1 MSAYGEYRA
10 EVAYHDILMPSLLL
24 KLVVATVLNAG
35 ATGFVAKTTVD
46 IAAPPARVYQTVM
59 DRVGDWWDPEHTFS
73 GNAHNLSIESRV
85 GGCFCERFPAGG
97 GVQHMTVLYLQPGQ
111 QLRLGG
117 GLGPLQ
123 ELGISGTMTWKFTA
137 KEKGTSLE
145 VTYAVSGYTPQG
157 LQPLA
162 APVDAVL
169 GQQIQRLKT
178 FVETGSLVSK

>member
-24 KLVVATVLNAG
+24 KLVVATILNAG
-35 ATGFVAKTTVD
+35 ATGFVSKTTVD

-59 DRVGDWWDPEHTFS
+59 DRIGDWWDPEHTFS
-73 GNAHNLSIESRV
+73 GSAHNLSIESRV

-123 ELGISGTMTWKFTA
+123 ELGISGTMTWKFTG

-169 GQQIQRLKT
+169 GQQIQRLKA
-178 FVETGSLVSK
+178 FVETGNAAGK

>member
-1 MSAYGEYRA
+1 
-10 EVAYHDILMPSLLL
+10 
-24 KLVVATVLNAG
+24 
-35 ATGFVAKTTVD
+35 
-46 IAAPPARVYQTVM
+46 
-59 DRVGDWWDPEHTFS
+59 
-73 GNAHNLSIESRV
+73 
-85 GGCFCERFPAGG
+85 
-97 GVQHMTVLYLQPGQ
+97 MTVLYLQPGQ

-157 LQPLA
+157 VQPLA

-169 GQQIQRLKT
+169 GQQIQRLKA
-178 FVETGSLVSK
+178 FVETGNPTGK

>member
-1 MSAYGEYRA
+1 M
-10 EVAYHDILMPSLLL
+10 HFMPSLLV
-24 KLVVATVLNAG
+24 KLFVATVLNAG

-59 DRVGDWWDPEHTFS
+59 NRIGDWWDPGHTFS
-73 GNAHNLSIESRV
+73 GNARNLSIESRV

-111 QLRLGG
+111 QLRLSG

-123 ELGISGTMTWKFTA
+123 ELGIGGTMTWKFTA
-137 KEKGTSLE
+137 KEKGTFLE
-145 VTYAVSGYTPQG
+145 VTYSVSGYAPQG
-157 LQPLA
+157 LQQFA

-169 GQQIQRLKT
+169 GQQIQRLKA
-178 FVETGSLVSK
+178 FVETGRPAGK